1 MEFFASVRRTSA
13 ERGSQDADII
23 SAVEFDRTG
32 DWLATGIEVEES
44 SCSSAETS
52 EAASKQH
59 PEDELEDVLMEEM
72 SSEMQYNR
80 DDQVGVMINN
90 NNDDNNNTNNNAST
104 SGNHR
109 NTTNE
114 QQKLEKTDERI
125 TPDQNRLNSDI

>member
-1 MEFFASVRRTSA
+1 M
-13 ERGSQDADII
+13 
-23 SAVEFDRTG
+23 
-32 DWLATGIEVEES
+32 
-44 SCSSAETS
+44 
-52 EAASKQH
+52 ASKQH

-114 QQKLEKTDERI
+114 QQKLEKTDATSI